1 MSACRW
7 GWVVRW
13 WAAVLAAGVLAGSA
27 MGQDGG
33 SGATGEPGPTAED
46 GPVMVAGFGWGNV
59 MPADRWAPVTVYITT
74 AERPIAGTIVM
85 EYPQDSTQRASIE
98 VPFAAT
104 PNRTTPVQI
113 VAALPPMC
121 ERVSFSMYSESGR
134 LIRTL
139 NYSNLPSALAAQ
151 LPPLVDPT
159 RGVVVS
165 VGRSSLPEAV
175 RDWTRAAMGQRG
187 VGRGLPQWAGWDL
200 LEPGRISADEL
211 PITWAAYDGVSA
223 LVVHA
228 DTASPTGELADPR
241 SLEAIHEWVAGGGR
255 LIVVA
260 DAPGDGW
267 KMWLPPEA
275 RGAVE
280 PEPVATLPVSDEIGT
295 LLAEA
300 ERAAVQRGADAEA
313 GEEIVHVP
321 PAAASVTGRI
331 LRTTAAGRNA
341 GWSVRWKVDG
351 SGGAGLLAEGPSG
364 YGFVAVLGADP
375 AKVMQTLSTRGAGVV
390 WRDALGSALGDELKN
405 SAAANQQGGW
415 WGNFQT
421 PTQRATNTALER
433 LGNVPVIGD
442 WLFLVIA
449 GCIVA
454 LAAMV
459 GPVDYF
465 VLKRLKSGHRSWLT
479 ALVWIVAASGLA
491 YSVPRAVRAAPTQI
505 NRLTVVDRML
515 PRAGW
520 TAGEGAAPLTLAS
533 GMTGIY
539 AGESGRLRFLDP
551 DPTAWWRGVSIHY
564 PWLGEMQNGASLV
577 VPTVQAAAGGAA
589 GSERG
594 NPVTV
599 LPVGLWTFRTLADM
613 SRPGRSGAWS
623 LQVGS
628 ITGRVR
634 EAPEGYGVQV
644 AGLPGGVMVTGA
656 ALRIGN
662 QWHSL
667 TMPRPAPEPAT
678 QPIPPSLPRRED
690 PPPPPVSRPVGE
702 SGDTVWSAT
711 FPAEYAGSEPP
722 QAWANPPPDPGLG
735 YYPYHQTVDLNPGPL
750 LDLQGPWRRGQALER
765 RLASGRWAAVYL
777 NIEKFPLDTPV
788 GWPSRSEHTCVLR
801 LLVPLEGA
809 GGAGT
814 TGGAEDPK
822 P

>member
-1 MSACRW
+1 M
-7 GWVVRW
+7 GGQ
-13 WAAVLAAGVLAGSA
+13 VLAQDGSA
-27 MGQDGG
+27 
-33 SGATGEPGPTAED
+33 GATGEPGPKGAD

-74 AERPIAGTIVM
+74 ADRPVAGTIVM
-85 EYPQDSTQRASIE
+85 EFPQDSTQRASIE

-121 ERVSFSMYSESGR
+121 ERVTFSMYNESGR

-139 NYSNLPSALAAQ
+139 NYSNLPSTLSAQ

-175 RDWTRAAMGQRG
+175 RDWTRAAFDRRG
-187 VGRGLPQWAGWDL
+187 VGRVSVLGAGWEL

-211 PITWAAYDGVSA
+211 PISWAAYDGVA
-223 LVVHA
+223 VLVVHA
-228 DTASPTGELADPR
+228 DTASTTGELADLR
-241 SLEAIHEWVAGGGR
+241 SLEAIHAWVAGGGR
-255 LIVVA
+255 LVVVA
-260 DAPGDGW
+260 DSPGDGW

-275 RGAVE
+275 RDAVA
-280 PEPVATLPVSDEIGT
+280 PEPAAAVSVSPEIGE
-295 LLAEA
+295 LLAAA
-300 ERAAVQRGADAEA
+300 ERAAVQRGADPEA
-313 GEEIVHVP
+313 GEEIVHIP
-321 PAAASVTGRI
+321 PAAASITGRI
-331 LRTTAAGRNA
+331 LRTTAAGRDA
-341 GWSVRWKVDG
+341 GWSVRWKVDAAG
-351 SGGAGLLAEGPSG
+351 EAGLLAEGPSG
-364 YGFVAVLGADP
+364 YGFVVVLGADP
-375 AKVMQTLSTRGAGVV
+375 AKVTQTLSTRGAGVV
-390 WRDALGSALGDELKN
+390 WRDAMGNALADELKN
-405 SAAANQQGGW
+405 AAAANQQGGW
-415 WGNFQT
+415 WGNFQS

-449 GCIVA
+449 GCILA

-465 VLKRLKSGHRSWLT
+465 VLKRLRSGHRSWLT
-479 ALVWIVAASGLA
+479 ALVWIVLASGLA
-491 YSVPRAVRAAPTQI
+491 YSVPRAVRAAPTQV

-515 PRAGW
+515 PAAGW
-520 TAGEGAAPLTLAS
+520 TGGGEGAAPLTLVT

-539 AGESGRLRFLDP
+539 AGESGMLRFLEP
-551 DPTAWWRGVSIHY
+551 DPTSWWRGVSIYY
-564 PWLGEMQNGASLV
+564 PWLGELQSGASLV
-577 VPTVQAAAGGAA
+577 IPTLQAAAGGAA

-613 SRPGRSGAWS
+613 SRPGRSGS
-623 LQVGS
+623 GLRVGA

-634 EAPEGYGVQV
+634 ETPDGYRVQV
-644 AGLPGGVMVTGA
+644 AGLPSGVIITGA
-656 ALRIGN
+656 ALRIGD

-667 TMPRPAPEPAT
+667 TMPRPAPKPAT
-678 QPIPPSLPRRED
+678 QPILPSPPRREE
-690 PPPPPVSRPVGE
+690 PPPPPATKPVGE
-702 SGDTVWSAT
+702 AEDTVWSAT
-711 FPAEYAGSEPP
+711 FPAEYSRTEAPRE
-722 QAWANPPPDPGLG
+722 WANPAPDPGLG
-735 YYPYHQTVDLNPGPL
+735 YYPYQQAVDLNPGPL
-750 LDLQGPWRRGQALER
+750 LDLRGPWGRGQAVDR

-777 NIEKFPLDTPV
+777 SIEKFPLDTPV

-801 LLVPLEGA
+801 LLIPLEGA
-809 GGAGT
+809 VGAGA
-814 TGGAEDPK
+814 TGGEEDSK